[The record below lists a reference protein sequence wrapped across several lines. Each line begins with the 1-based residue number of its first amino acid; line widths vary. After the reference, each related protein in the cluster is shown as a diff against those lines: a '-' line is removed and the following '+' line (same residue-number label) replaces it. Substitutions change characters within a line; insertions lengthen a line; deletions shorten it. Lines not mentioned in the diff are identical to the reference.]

1 MMESTSGRRVRRRA
15 PHPAAPRAAQGH
27 LRVLSQILSVPDL
40 GDSAPGANS
49 RAVRAPEESAP
60 VSVDMRELP
69 LHEQTG
75 ESLTENEVTE
85 TLTGEVTPESREVVE
100 DLYADLQEEEADR
113 QAEERR
119 D

>member
-1 MMESTSGRRVRRRA
+1 MASKRTKRKDDLNLTLEESES
-15 PHPAAPRAAQGH
+15 
-27 LRVLSQILSVPDL
+27 L
-40 GDSAPGANS
+40 G
-49 RAVRAPEESAP
+49 VTFPEESAP

>member
-1 MMESTSGRRVRRRA
+1 MASKRTKPKNDLNLTQEESES
-15 PHPAAPRAAQGH
+15 
-27 LRVLSQILSVPDL
+27 L
-40 GDSAPGANS
+40 GVAF
-49 RAVRAPEESAP
+49 PEESAP
-60 VSVDMRELP
+60 VSEDMRELP
-69 LHEQTG
+69 LHEQISG
-75 ESLTENEVTE
+75 ALTENVVTK